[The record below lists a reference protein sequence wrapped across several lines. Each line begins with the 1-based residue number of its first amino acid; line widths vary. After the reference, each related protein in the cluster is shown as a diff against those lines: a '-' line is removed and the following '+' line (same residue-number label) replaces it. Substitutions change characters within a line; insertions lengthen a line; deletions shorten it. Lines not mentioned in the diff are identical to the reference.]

1 MQTAG
6 VPWHVIGPLATLIGA
21 LIGIGV
27 GWGSM
32 KSIVTS
38 LKAELVDF
46 KSIAAEMKDEV
57 TSLKVNGTHASK
69 AIEDLEDRM
78 RELERDVATLK
89 AKQPNRRK

>member
-1 MQTAG
+1 MQSG
-6 VPWHVIGPLATLIGA
+6 GIPWAIIGPLATLIGA

-46 KSIAAEMKDEV
+46 KSIASEMKDEV
-57 TSLKVNGTHASK
+57 TSLKVNSTHSSK
-69 AIEDLEDRM
+69 AIEDLQDRM